1 PPRTPPQD
9 AGTRQASEEAALE
22 ETLAQLEAE
31 IEGCRRE
38 VRDAQLSLTQAE
50 AEVQQG
56 RLALGGRED
65 TLRLKGR
72 VVELLP
78 DAQSNMA
85 KLQSVVEASSRRIVS
100 LAGQWERH
108 RGP

>member
-1 PPRTPPQD
+1 G
-9 AGTRQASEEAALE
+9 ARQATEEATLE
-22 ETLAQLEAE
+22 ETLARLEAE
-31 IEGCRRE
+31 IEGCRGA

-50 AEVQQG
+50 AEACQG
-56 RLALGGRED
+56 RVALGGRED
-65 TLRLKGR
+65 ALRLKAR
-72 VVELLP
+72 AVELLP

-85 KLQSVVEASSRRIVS
+85 KLQVLVETSSRRIVS